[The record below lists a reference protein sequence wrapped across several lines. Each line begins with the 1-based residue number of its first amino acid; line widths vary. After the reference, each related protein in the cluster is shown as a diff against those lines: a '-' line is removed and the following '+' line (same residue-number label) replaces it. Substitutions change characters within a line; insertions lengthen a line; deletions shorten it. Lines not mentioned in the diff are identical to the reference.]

1 MSYRL
6 IDYVA
11 MIADADRTGAYAR
24 ALQRLVRPDSV
35 VLDLGAGFGYFAVL
49 AARLGARHVY
59 AVEPNDA
66 IALGPELAR
75 ANGVGDRVTFVRGD
89 SRDASLPERAN
100 LLVEDLRGVLPL
112 HGERIPLLV
121 DARERLLTSDARVV
135 AVRDRLLAAPAR
147 ARVDWEA
154 DRVALAEPAFGLDLS
169 VIARRMA
176 DHWRHGRVDPSDLLC
191 AAAPLG
197 VLDLTTVTS
206 ASFDGTVDWTLPTDA
221 RVDGVAVWFEAE
233 LAEGESFTTMP
244 GRKQSAH
251 GAAFF
256 PLRAPVALHRGDAL
270 QFHLAAFL
278 AGADYT
284 WAWDSRWR
292 AATTEQWTAGA
303 QQSSLLEA
311 LPLTRSIASLSAT
324 DRARPRASG

>member
-1 MSYRL
+1 VSYRL
-6 IDYVA
+6 ADYVA
-11 MIADADRTGAYAR
+11 MVADADRTGAYAR

-49 AARLGARHVY
+49 AATLGARHVY

-75 ANGVGDRVTFVRGD
+75 ANGVADRVTFVRGD
-89 SRDASLPERAN
+89 SREAALPERAN

-121 DARERLLTSDARVV
+121 DARERLLTADARVV
-135 AVRDRLLAAPAR
+135 AVRDRLHAAPAR

-154 DRVALAEPAFGLDLS
+154 DRMALAEPAFGLDLT

-176 DHWRHGRVDPSDLLC
+176 DQWRHGRVDPADLLC
-191 AAAPLG
+191 DGASLG
-197 VLDLTTVTS
+197 ELDLASVTS
-206 ASFDGTVDWTLPTDA
+206 ANFDGTAEWTMPSEA

-233 LAEGESFTTMP
+233 LAEGETFTTAP
-244 GRKQSAH
+244 GRRQSAH

-256 PLRAPVALHRGDAL
+256 PLRAPVALRRGDAL

-278 AGADYT
+278 VGVDYT

-292 AATTEQWTAGA
+292 AGTADEWTAGA
-303 QQSSLLEA
+303 SQSSLLEA
-311 LPLTRSIASLSAT
+311 LPLERSIASLSAT
-324 DRARPRASG
+324 DRARPSASG